1 MPCLSSS
8 VFSALKASISVS
20 KVESQLAVPLTIT
33 TFLDSSV
40 VSWPK
45 GSAVCTGAGVAA
57 AAGGGAAGL
66 GEALAA
72 GEGEVAGDAA
82 GDVEGLGEALAAGEG
97 MATGA
102 ALAAGAGEADGAG
115 EGLADAAGAGL
126 GVWAS
131 VADRPNDKAAAGISA
146 AKARRRNLNI
156 FILPNSLSAMALRP
170 RGLNPAARPGCANF
184 AVLTRERRIRPMTDA
199 SWQRPGSCRQITGQ
213 EGQGSPYKAGEIRE
227 FS

>member
-1 MPCLSSS
+1 
-8 VFSALKASISVS
+8 
-20 KVESQLAVPLTIT
+20 LTIT
-33 TFLDSSV
+33 TFLGSSV
-40 VSWPK
+40 ASWPK

-72 GEGEVAGDAA
+72 GEGDVAGDVA
-82 GDVEGLGEALAAGEG
+82 GL
-97 MATGA
+97 GA
-102 ALAAGAGEADGAG
+102 ALAAGAGVAAGAALAAGEGEADGAG
-115 EGLADAAGAGL
+115 AGLADAAGAGL

-156 FILPNSLSAMALRP
+156 FILPKTLRTKALTHPRP
-170 RGLNPAARPGCANF
+170 EPTKVLTRLHIPVCANC

-213 EGQGSPYKAGEIRE
+213 AGQGSPYKAGEIRE

>member
-20 KVESQLAVPLTIT
+20 KAESQLAVPLTIT
-33 TFLDSSV
+33 TFLGSSV
-40 VSWPK
+40 VSCPN

-57 AAGGGAAGL
+57 AAGGGAGL

-82 GDVEGLGEALAAGEG
+82 GDVEGLGEAPAAGEG
-97 MATGA
+97 VATGA
-102 ALAAGAGEADGAG
+102 ALAAGEGEADGAG

-170 RGLNPAARPGCANF
+170 RGLNPAACPGCANF

-199 SWQRPGSCRQITGQ
+199 SWQPPGSCRQIAGQ

>member
-20 KVESQLAVPLTIT
+20 KAESQLAVPLTIT
-33 TFLDSSV
+33 TFLGSSV
-40 VSWPK
+40 VSCPN

-57 AAGGGAAGL
+57 AAGGGAGL

-72 GEGEVAGDAA
+72 GEGAGDAA
-82 GDVEGLGEALAAGEG
+82 GDIEGLGEALAAGEG
-97 MATGA
+97 VATGA
-102 ALAAGAGEADGAG
+102 ALAAGGGEADGAG

-131 VADRPNDKAAAGISA
+131 VADIPNDKAAAGISA

-156 FILPNSLSAMALRP
+156 FILPNSLSAKALRP
-170 RGLNPAARPGCANF
+170 RGLNPAACPGCANF

-199 SWQRPGSCRQITGQ
+199 SWQPPGSCRQITGQ
-213 EGQGSPYKAGEIRE
+213 DGQGSPYKAGEIRE